1 MVHIL
6 VLSSGKSWQAAEGM
20 AFGEDL
26 SPMMVVPGRT
36 VVNGVV
42 DAALLDAEYKAAL
55 RRRGAVA
62 PAPH

>member
-1 MVHIL
+1 
-6 VLSSGKSWQAAEGM
+6 
-20 AFGEDL
+20 
-26 SPMMVVPGRT
+26 MMVVPGRT